1 VQSPAEPR
9 WVPRI
14 AIEAAHLDQIREHGG
29 LPGIRDENALGSA
42 LGRAAMKHAY
52 EDGTDHADLAAAYG
66 FGIAKNHPFRD
77 GNKRT
82 AFLAVMMFLG
92 LNGWT
97 LEVSEDDVVRF
108 FIGLAGGTIS
118 EDDLARWIRENAVPT
133 R

>member
-1 VQSPAEPR
+1 MKPPAEPR

-42 LGRAAMKHAY
+42 LGRAPTKHAY
-52 EDGTDHADLAAAYG
+52 GAGVDHADLAAAYG

-97 LEVSEDDVVRF
+97 IEVPEEDVVRVF
-108 FIGLAGGTIS
+108 LGLAAGNIS
-118 EDDLARWIRENAVPT
+118 EEDLAGWVRDNAIPLP
-133 R
+133 